1 MEDGLSLNPIY
12 LSTLGWF
19 NVLFFSRYASF
30 PGMPLFPG
38 MPPGVGFPCV
48 FIPSIF
54 VSQLRKAQDDS
65 DGFGQNLNAQWRQ
78 KDHRPLIVAMTPQ
91 TKKIKRTKHASYKG
105 CHVLHLPLPK
115 ASRMISTIGRTV
127 TERDT
132 IHQLFS
138 NISNFFRWLA
148 TTHPSNRRS
157 FPCSFPSGWS
167 IELPGLHLSVHRDGP
182 SDAAGNNSEWTQ
194 NEEGNQPHIGRSA
207 ASRCTVLKRR
217 FSNRAVE
224 ALRPSCFGKR
234 ISRTIAALISSLG
247 GIPSSLAFL
256 ALRNMSLFSLMERE
270 YFPRMPGRIS
280 ASCTHFA
287 RISGCPWSTCSS
299 TMSTFWEIQQHD
311 NHEPK
316 PGAFGIGC

>member
-30 PGMPLFPG
+30 PGMSLFPG
-38 MPPGVGFPCV
+38 MPLWVGFPCG

-54 VSQLRKAQDDS
+54 FAQLRKTQDS

-91 TKKIKRTKHASYKG
+91 TKRIKRIKHVSYKG

-115 ASRMISTIGRTV
+115 ASRMKV
-127 TERDT
+127 TKRDT
-132 IHQLFS
+132 MHQLF
-138 NISNFFRWLA
+138 SNFFRWLA

-157 FPCSFPSGWS
+157 FPSGWS
-167 IELPGLHLSVHRDGP
+167 IELPGLHLSVHRVGP

-194 NEEGNQPHIGRSA
+194 NEEGNQPYIGRSA
-207 ASRCTVLKRR
+207 ASQCIVLKRR

-234 ISRTIAALISSLG
+234 ISRTIAALISSIG
-247 GIPSSLAFL
+247 GIPSSLTFL
-256 ALRNMSLFSLMERE
+256 ALRNMSLFSLIERE
-270 YFPRMPGRIS
+270 YFPRIPGRVS

-311 NHEPK
+311 NHVPWGNHLEIVW
-316 PGAFGIGC
+316 AQ